1 MALPCSRKKDR
12 KLTTSET
19 NNAVPPEPE
28 SSPVQQKPKFDWRS
42 LNTLAVVSIASAL
55 TSFGGLLSIITGH
68 ISLAQLKTSGENGK
82 ALAITGLVLGYLQV
96 VLGIIFVVSQVLF
109 FALVDKGMIGL
120 QPGMP
125 EFFEFRRGF
134 GDFGH

>member
-1 MALPCSRKKDR
+1 M
-12 KLTTSET
+12 TSSESNET
-19 NNAVPPEPE
+19 NPAEPE
-28 SSPVQQKPKFDWRS
+28 ANPVQQKPKFDWRS
-42 LNTLAVVSIASAL
+42 LNALAVVSLASAV

-68 ISLAQLKTSGENGK
+68 ISLAQIKTSGENGK

-96 VLGIIFVVSQVLF
+96 ILGIIFIVSQVLF
-109 FALVDKGMIGL
+109 FAFVDKGMIGL

-134 GDFGH
+134 GDHGH

>member
-1 MALPCSRKKDR
+1 M
-12 KLTTSET
+12 TTT
-19 NNAVPPEPE
+19 NNNDSVKEEPE
-28 SSPVQQKPKFDWRS
+28 LNQPVAKPKFDWRS
-42 LNTLAVVSIASAL
+42 LNTLAVVSFASAI

-68 ISLAQLKTSGENGK
+68 IGLAQLKNSGENGK

-96 VLGIIFVVSQVLF
+96 VLGIIFIVSQVLF
-109 FALVDKGMIGL
+109 FALVDKGMFGL

-134 GDFGH
+134 GDRGH